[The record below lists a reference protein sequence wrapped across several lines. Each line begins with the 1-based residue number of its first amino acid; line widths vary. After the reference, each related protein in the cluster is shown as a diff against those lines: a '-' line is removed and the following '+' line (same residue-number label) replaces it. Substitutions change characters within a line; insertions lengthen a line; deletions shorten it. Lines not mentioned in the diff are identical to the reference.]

1 MSGSGKRNST
11 MEVLRILAM
20 VLVMLVHAT
29 FMSTGLPDKNMLIDR
44 PLVGLGL
51 YLQSALSVVCV
62 NVFVLLSGWYGI
74 HWHPKRL
81 VSLLFQVLF
90 FAMLVF
96 GVLVIAKPSQYL
108 NANAMGTILMIH
120 GNDYW
125 FIKSY
130 ILLFIFAPVLN
141 LYVEHCSQRQLL
153 FTLMVF
159 YLFQTVYGWLSIEGA
174 ADLCGGYSAL
184 SFMGLYLLSKYVRRY
199 VFDKES
205 FQAIAHKSRKFLGT
219 YLGICL
225 VHAFV
230 AFVVT
235 RMGFP
240 VAGRIFTYTNP
251 LVIVQSLCLLL
262 AFATMKPTYNRM
274 VNWIAASSLSIY
286 LLHADELV
294 LRPYYAHYIGQI
306 FQHYSYPLYL
316 LIVVAVMIGVYALA
330 LMIDQVRILIWNK
343 IAMLVW
349 KQR

>member
-1 MSGSGKRNST
+1 

-29 FMSTGLPDKNMLIDR
+29 FMSTGLPDKGMLIDR
-44 PLVGLGL
+44 PLTSFGL
-51 YLQSALSVVCV
+51 YMQSALSVVCV
-62 NVFVLLSGWYGI
+62 NVFVLLSGWFGI

-81 VSLLFQVLF
+81 GSLLFQVLF

-96 GVLVIAKPSQYL
+96 GVLAIVKPSQYL
-108 NANAMGTILMIH
+108 NANAAGTILMIH

-141 LYVEHCSQRQLL
+141 LYVEHCSRRQLL
-153 FTLMVF
+153 LTLLVF

-184 SFMGLYLLSKYVRRY
+184 SFMGLYLLSQYVHLY
-199 VFDKES
+199 VYDKEK
-205 FQAIAHKSRKFLGT
+205 FQAIAQKSRKFLGA
-219 YLGICL
+219 YLSICL
-225 VHAFV
+225 VHTFIAFI
-230 AFVVT
+230 VT

-274 VNWIAASSLSIY
+274 LNWVAASCLAVY
-286 LLHADELV
+286 LLHANELI
-294 LRPYYAHYIGQI
+294 LRPYYARFIGQV

-316 LIVVAVMIGVYALA
+316 LIVIGVMIGIYLLA

-349 KQR
+349 KQK

>member
-1 MSGSGKRNST
+1 

-81 VSLLFQVLF
+81 GSLLFQVLF

-141 LYVEHCSQRQLL
+141 LYVEHSSQRQLL
-153 FTLMVF
+153 LLLMVF

-174 ADLCGGYSAL
+174 ADLAGGYSAM
-184 SFMGLYLLSKYVRRY
+184 SFMGLYLLSRYVRLY
-199 VFDKES
+199 VFNMER
-205 FQAIAHKSRKFLGT
+205 FQSLAHKSRKFFST

-225 VHAFV
+225 VHALT
-230 AFVVT
+230 AFAVT

-251 LVIVQSLCLLL
+251 LVIVESLCLLL
-262 AFATMKPTYNRM
+262 AFATLPPTHNRV
-274 VNWIAASSLSIY
+274 VNWVGASCLAVY
-286 LLHADELV
+286 LLHANELV
-294 LRPYYAHYIGQI
+294 LRPYYAHYIGQV

-316 LIVVAVMIGVYALA
+316 LIVIGVMIGVYVLA
-330 LMIDQVRILIWNK
+330 LMIDQVRKLMWNK
-343 IAMLVW
+343 IARLVW
-349 KQR
+349 KQK

>member
-62 NVFVLLSGWYGI
+62 NVFVLLSGWFGI

-81 VSLLFQVLF
+81 ANLLFQVLF
-90 FAMLVF
+90 FAILVF
-96 GVLVIAKPSQYL
+96 VVLTIAKPSQYL

-141 LYVEHCSQRQLL
+141 LYVEHSSQRQLL
-153 FTLMVF
+153 LLLMVF

-174 ADLCGGYSAL
+174 ADLAGGYSAL
-184 SFMGLYLLSKYVRRY
+184 SFMGLYLLSQYVHLY
-199 VFDKES
+199 VYDKEK
-205 FQAIAHKSRKFLGT
+205 FQAIAHKSCKFLGA
-219 YLGICL
+219 YLVICL
-225 VHAFV
+225 VHAFI
-230 AFVVT
+230 AFIVT

-251 LVIVQSLCLLL
+251 LVIVESLCLLL
-262 AFATMKPTYNRM
+262 VFATLPPTHNRV
-274 VNWIAASSLSIY
+274 VNWVGASCLAVY
-286 LLHADELV
+286 LLHANELV
-294 LRPYYAHYIGQI
+294 LRPYYAHYIGQV

-316 LIVVAVMIGVYALA
+316 LIVIGVMIGVYVLA
-330 LMIDQVRILIWNK
+330 LMIDQVRKLMWNK
-343 IAMLVW
+343 IARLVW
-349 KQR
+349 KQK